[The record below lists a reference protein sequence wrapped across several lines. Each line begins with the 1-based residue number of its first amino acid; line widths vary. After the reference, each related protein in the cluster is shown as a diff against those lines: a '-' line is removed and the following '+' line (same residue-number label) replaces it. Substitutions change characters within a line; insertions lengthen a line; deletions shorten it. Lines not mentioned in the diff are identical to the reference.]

1 MVFVDS
7 LQAVGNVALE
17 VVANSPTITI
27 HPPLPLR
34 PRQSPLATSSKS
46 TANAGTATNAN
57 ILMTLISRKLSKTH
71 PVQSPFIVDGVNCLE
86 GKATIGAR
94 RPPPI

>member
-7 LQAVGNVALE
+7 SLAVGHVALDL
-17 VVANSPTITI
+17 VANSRTITI
-27 HPPLPLR
+27 HPPLPHRL
-34 PRQSPLATSSKS
+34 RQSPLATSSKS
-46 TANAGTATNAN
+46 TVDARTATNAN

-86 GKATIGAR
+86 EKTTIGVR
-94 RPPPI
+94 RPPLI